1 MAHHVVHDAGQYPVD
16 AAALRHLAVKLL
28 FDARGDTLILERHL
42 GQRDEPLVGGANL
55 RARRGGLGGLAVGLH
70 EGLLLLHEFV
80 GDERHQGEVE
90 LCGLGANRA
99 ALIEQGGALVVGEV
113 PGTLR
118 PLLRLAVAV
127 AGQGGQLLQAH
138 VHLEGNGNL
147 LGRHYF
153 SSSAF

>member
-1 MAHHVVHDAGQYPVD
+1 MS
-16 AAALRHLAVKLL
+16 RW
-28 FDARGDTLILERHL
+28 LE
-42 GQRDEPLVGGANL
+42 GTNL
-55 RARRGGLGGLAVGLH
+55 RARRGGLGSLAVGLH

-138 VHLEGNGNL
+138 VHLERNGNL